1 MKRQTLRK
9 LLILRR
15 RVLPS
20 IPQSLTV
27 LFFWLLMA
35 EDLSPGNVLMA
46 LLLALVMPL
55 IASRLEREF
64 ARMAR
69 LDVLLRLTG
78 MVLWDILIANF
89 TVARQVLGA
98 ERKLQPHFIWLPLE
112 LTNIHGISAL
122 AAVITLTPGTVAA
135 SLSEDRKHMLVH
147 VLNTDDPE
155 GTIAAIKQRYEI
167 PLRKVFP

>member
-27 LFFWLLMA
+27 LTFWLLMA
-35 EDLSPGNVLMA
+35 EDFSPANVLMA

-78 MVLWDILIANF
+78 MLLWDILVANI
-89 TVARQVLGA
+89 TVARQVLGP
-98 ERKLQPHFIWLPLE
+98 ERKLEPHFVWIPLE

-135 SLSEDRKHMLVH
+135 ALTEDRKHMLVH
-147 VLNTDDPE
+147 VLSTNDPE
-155 GTIAAIKQRYEI
+155 ATIAGIKQRYEV